1 MCYFQAKGESGRL
14 DIHSCTAYEEDAL
27 VLGMGFA
34 TNSTIL
40 PALFEARQ
48 KPDPWPQSQAR
59 P

>member
-1 MCYFQAKGESGRL
+1 MCYFQTKGESGRL
-14 DIHSCTAYEEDAL
+14 DTAYEEDAL